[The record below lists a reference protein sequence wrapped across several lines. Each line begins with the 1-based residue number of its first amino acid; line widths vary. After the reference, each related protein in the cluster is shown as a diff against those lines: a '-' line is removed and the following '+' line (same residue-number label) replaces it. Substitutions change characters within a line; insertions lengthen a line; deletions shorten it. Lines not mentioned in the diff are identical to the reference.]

1 MATENLDRV
10 RELALDLATEKP
22 RSPREELGGFELA
35 ARALDKCRATLAGS
49 AADFQFNCPMDQ
61 QFFSMSGIAA
71 DEFKQFV
78 ATGADDAAVDA
89 WVREHAKA
97 G

>member
-1 MATENLDRV
+1 
-10 RELALDLATEKP
+10 
-22 RSPREELGGFELA
+22 
-35 ARALDKCRATLAGS
+35 
-49 AADFQFNCPMDQ
+49 MDQ

-89 WVREHAKA
+89 WVREHAK
-97 G
+97 GG